1 MPVNDESCLPPLYRP
16 PSDESPSSTLTPTYV
31 VNYIGADPQL
41 RQRLG
46 GLPCRARRS
55 GALLALVQGGSHL
68 GTCTPAEVLILSRA

>member
-1 MPVNDESCLPPLYRP
+1 MSADDEPRLPPLYRP
-16 PSDESPSSTLTPTYV
+16 PSGDAPGCSLTPTYV

-55 GALLALVQGGSHL
+55 GALLTLVQGGSHL

>member
-1 MPVNDESCLPPLYRP
+1 MPVDDESCLPPLYRP
-16 PSDESPSSTLTPTYV
+16 PSGETRPYLPGPTYV

-55 GALLALVQGGSHL
+55 GALLTLVQGGSHL